1 MPVTTPVVAF
11 TVATVGQAILHV
23 PPVEGF
29 VSVIVDPAHTEV
41 GPTIGVAAE
50 TTVIVFVAAQPAT
63 VYLMVTVPGLTP
75 PTMPVTAPTVAIV
88 TSVLLQ
94 IPPVEELASG
104 VVAPTHTVP
113 APVIAEGKGLT
124 DMVLVVKQPPPIV

>member
-1 MPVTTPVVAF
+1 VGF
-11 TVATVGQAILHV
+11 TEAIVGQAILHV
-23 PPVEGF
+23 PPVDGF
-29 VSVIVDPAHTEV
+29 VSVIVDPAQTEV

-63 VYLMVTVPGLTP
+63 VYLIVTVPGFTP
-75 PTMPVTAPTVAIV
+75 ATIPLTAPTDAIV
-88 TSVLLQ
+88 TSVLLH

-113 APVIAEGKGLT
+113 APVIADGKGLT
-124 DMVLVVKQPPPIV
+124 DMILVVKQPPPIL